1 MLRLYKNVK
10 VHISKEIKT
19 LIGIF
24 FFFLSIFFKLQPTFF
39 NVLGKSSSRK
49 SNDYL

>member
-24 FFFLSIFFKLQPTFF
+24 FLSIFF
-39 NVLGKSSSRK
+39 
-49 SNDYL
+49 

>member
-24 FFFLSIFFKLQPTFF
+24 FFINFF
-39 NVLGKSSSRK
+39 
-49 SNDYL
+49 

>member
-24 FFFLSIFFKLQPTFF
+24 FFFINFF
-39 NVLGKSSSRK
+39 
-49 SNDYL
+49 

>member
-24 FFFLSIFFKLQPTFF
+24 FFYQFFLNYSLPF
-39 NVLGKSSSRK
+39 SM
-49 SNDYL
+49 Y

>member
-19 LIGIF
+19 LIGI